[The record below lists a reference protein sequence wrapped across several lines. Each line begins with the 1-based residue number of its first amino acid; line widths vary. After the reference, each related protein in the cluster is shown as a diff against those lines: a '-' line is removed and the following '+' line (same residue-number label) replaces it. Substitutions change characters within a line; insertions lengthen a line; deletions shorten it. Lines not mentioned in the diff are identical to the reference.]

1 MTIKVTKNTSLYS
14 VKVQGIKEFKV
25 SVSGEKGYVDGN
37 LTDLQDFDTTGVQD
51 GYVVM
56 YDAATGKYVVANPDE
71 VLSNSAD
78 DGLPSSFVDK
88 LDVDLDNKIDLDA
101 GTF

>member
-25 SVSGEKGYVDGN
+25 SVSGEKGSVAGN
-37 LTDLQDFDTTGVQD
+37 LTDLQDFDPTGVQD

-78 DGLPSSFVDK
+78 GGLPSSFVDK

>member
-1 MTIKVTKNTSLYS
+1 MTIKVTKNTSSYS

-25 SVSGEKGYVDGN
+25 SVSGENGSVAGN
-37 LTDLQDFDTTGVQD
+37 LTDLQDFDPTGVQD

-71 VLSNSAD
+71 VLSNSTD

>member
-25 SVSGEKGYVDGN
+25 SVSGEKGSVAGN
-37 LTDLQDFDTTGVQD
+37 LTDLQDFDPTGVQD

>member
-1 MTIKVTKNTSLYS
+1 MTIKVNQITNSYL

-25 SVSGEKGYVDGN
+25 IVSGENGSVAGN
-37 LTDLQDFDTTGVQD
+37 LTDLQDFDPTGVQD

-56 YDAATGKYVVANPDE
+56 YDAATGKYIVANPDE
-71 VLSNSAD
+71 VLSNSAS
-78 DGLPSSFVDK
+78 DGLPSSFVDR